1 MYYDDLMLLLIVVKM
16 LTFFHTST
24 LQKALFVAYINAHA
38 STLEA
43 HGKHPCLISH
53 GERRQ
58 EPTLPLERCFASY
71 VNIIMSIFATI
82 HNLLSVQ
89 RRHALI

>member
-1 MYYDDLMLLLIVVKM
+1 MHYDDLMLLLTVVKM

-58 EPTLPLERCFASY
+58 EPTLPLDACFASC
-71 VNIIMSIFATI
+71 VNNIMSIFATI